1 MFKFKYFLEEKKMVN
16 SKENSRIVWLDA
28 LKGIGILL
36 VIVSH
41 SNCQLPFVN
50 FFIAGYIQL
59 FFIAA
64 GFTYRSSLNSI
75 SFCRKKAIRLLLP
88 YFTYGLLTLLFFTL
102 MGGQNFLKGICGL
115 LYGCYSLE
123 AYPNCDFKILPIGTQ
138 PLWFLPAM
146 FSAYMVLCIKERI
159 AKEKRLFFFILI
171 LMIQLG
177 LSSQTYLLPWS
188 LDIAIYFA
196 LCILFGALFKEYF
209 FLEKRKGI
217 FFVVLLIYGLLICI
231 NKNIN
236 LSIREYGSFRY
247 ISLILSYIIGVFYT
261 FILSYI
267 CRQFEKNIF
276 IGVLAKIGNS
286 SMRLMCIHYPIM
298 IFVSDFLWHLNI
310 TGINQFLL
318 LMIQMSVIGL
328 ITILIQLAVDR
339 FSSHFSLLKYI

>member
-1 MFKFKYFLEEKKMVN
+1 MVN
-16 SKENSRIVWLDA
+16 SKVNSRIVWLDA

-36 VIVSH
+36 VIISH
-41 SNCQLPFVN
+41 SNLQLPFMN
-50 FFIAGYIQL
+50 FFTAGYIQL

-64 GFTYRSSLNSI
+64 GFTYKSS
-75 SFCRKKAIRLLLP
+75 FKPFGFVEKKAKRLLLP
-88 YFTYGLLTLLFFTL
+88 YFTYGLLTLLFYTL
-102 MGGQNFLKGICGL
+102 VGGQNVLKGICGL
-115 LYGCYSLE
+115 LYGCYSLQ
-123 AYPNCDFKILPIGTQ
+123 AYPNCDFRILPIGTQ

-159 AKEKRLFFFILI
+159 AKEKRLLFFILI

-177 LSSQTYLLPWS
+177 LSCQTYLLPWS

-247 ISLILSYIIGVFYT
+247 ISLILSYIIGVFYI

-298 IFVSDFLWHLNI
+298 ILVSDFLWHLNI

>member
-1 MFKFKYFLEEKKMVN
+1 M
-16 SKENSRIVWLDA
+16 
-28 LKGIGILL
+28 
-36 VIVSH
+36 
-41 SNCQLPFVN
+41 
-50 FFIAGYIQL
+50 
-59 FFIAA
+59 
-64 GFTYRSSLNSI
+64 
-75 SFCRKKAIRLLLP
+75 
-88 YFTYGLLTLLFFTL
+88 
-102 MGGQNFLKGICGL
+102 
-115 LYGCYSLE
+115 LYGCYSLQ

-276 IGVLAKIGNS
+276 IGVLAKIGNC

>member
-50 FFIAGYIQL
+50 FFTAGYIQL

-64 GFTYRSSLNSI
+64 GFTYRPSLNSI

-88 YFTYGLLTLLFFTL
+88 YFTYGLVTLLFFAL

-115 LYGCYSLE
+115 LYGCYSLQ
-123 AYPNCDFKILPIGTQ
+123 AYPNCDFRILPIGAQ

-146 FSAYMVLCIKERI
+146 FSAYMVLCVKEWI

-171 LMIQLG
+171 LVIQLG
-177 LSSQTYLLPWS
+177 LSCQTYLLPWS
-188 LDIAIYFA
+188 LDIAIFFA

-209 FLEKRKGI
+209 FFEKRKGI

-231 NKNIN
+231 NKSIN
-236 LSIREYGSFRY
+236 LSIREFGSFRY
-247 ISLILSYIIGVFYT
+247 ISLILSYIIGVVYT

-276 IGVLAKIGNS
+276 IGILAKIGNC

>member
-1 MFKFKYFLEEKKMVN
+1 MVN
-16 SKENSRIVWLDA
+16 SKVNSRIVWLDA

-36 VIVSH
+36 VIISH
-41 SNCQLPFVN
+41 SNLQLPFMN
-50 FFIAGYIQL
+50 FFTAGYIQL

-64 GFTYRSSLNSI
+64 GFTYKSS
-75 SFCRKKAIRLLLP
+75 FKPFGFVEKKAKRLLLP
-88 YFTYGLLTLLFFTL
+88 YFTYGLLTLLFYTL
-102 MGGQNFLKGICGL
+102 VGGQNVLKGICGL
-115 LYGCYSLE
+115 LYGCYSLQ
-123 AYPNCDFKILPIGTQ
+123 AYPNCDFRILPIGTQ

-159 AKEKRLFFFILI
+159 AKEKRLLFFILI

-177 LSSQTYLLPWS
+177 LSCQTYLLPWS

-298 IFVSDFLWHLNI
+298 ILVSDFLWHLNI